1 MGLSKMLNDLM
12 QRIKDALKPYTFQD
26 YIDDIKPQNWS
37 ELKAAERN
45 WNRYQNDFGSK
56 F

>member
-1 MGLSKMLNDLM
+1 MLSDLM
-12 QRIKDALKPYTFQD
+12 KRIKDALKPYTFQD
-26 YIDDIKPQNWS
+26 YINDLNPQTYS

-56 F
+56 Y